1 MYQSNR
7 NTVGVS
13 EYESVADEGMDKNM
27 TTMAQAIQSITQT
40 LNAAKRM
47 GAATKI
53 TGGLVSTL
61 KNPKG

>member
-1 MYQSNR
+1 M
-7 NTVGVS
+7 S

-40 LNAAKRM
+40 LNAAKKM
-47 GAATKI
+47 GAATKL

-61 KNPKG
+61 KNPKGQ